1 MSDMCQR
8 KKYLVQRKAK
18 ILMGIRITGIS
29 TPIGGVE
36 WEYTEKNERASVFTK
51 IHSRERIVT
60 RTHTEF
66 I

>member
-36 WEYTEKNERASVFTK
+36 WEYTEKNERASALP
-51 IHSRERIVT
+51 IS
-60 RTHTEF
+60 
-66 I
+66 